1 MKATRGFRFPGRRL
15 SHEHPARRF
24 ADWAA
29 LSALAC
35 ACIAIAAS
43 PACAQE
49 NPAATQSATQQNTEP
64 ALAHRPAE
72 QPLTSPT
79 VALTVPKGTPIQVAL
94 DKEVRIQKIG
104 QSVHGH
110 VVEPVYAFDKLVIP
124 AGTEVT
130 GQIAQVEGVSTG
142 KRVMSALDAD
152 FTPVHKVEVEFDE
165 VDLANGKRIP
175 VQTKVILG
183 SGQVIEFVSAADENQ
198 KKGVMDAAAAKTK
211 EAKQQ
216 AKQEWNQAMSEVKAP
231 GKIHRVERFAIA
243 QLPVHPQYID
253 AGTVYFAELQEPLD
267 FGTEPLTTQMA
278 SSIGATP
285 ADGSVVQARLMTPL
299 SSATAKKGDEVEAV
313 VSRPLFDGD
322 RLILP
327 QGSFLKGSVV
337 QVQPAHRPKKNGELR
352 LVFHDLILPEG
363 VEQKVEASLAGV
375 EAAKADNVKLDSEGG
390 AHATSPKTRYLN
402 AAISIGLAG
411 VSTLGDPD
419 AKTPNPAGNTSNRV
433 AGGAVGF
440 KAVGIVMG
448 VLVHSRAFGYSMG
461 AYGAGMSVY
470 TNFIA
475 RGRDVVFPKDT
486 AMTIGIGT
494 RPPEGA
500 PAPAANPSAQPGSPA
515 PSAEK
520 PLGE

>member
-1 MKATRGFRFPGRRL
+1 MKARCGFCFAGRGL
-15 SHEHPARRF
+15 SQARAMRRF
-24 ADWAA
+24 AIRA
-29 LSALAC
+29 LVCALAC
-35 ACIAIAAS
+35 ACMVTRARAQES
-43 PACAQE
+43 PAT
-49 NPAATQSATQQNTEP
+49 AAIPQNSPP
-64 ALAHRPAE
+64 ALTHRPAE
-72 QPLTSPT
+72 QALTTPT

-94 DKEVRIQKIG
+94 DKEVRIHKVG
-104 QSVHGH
+104 QPVRGH

-130 GQIAQVEGVSTG
+130 GQVAQVEAVSTG

-152 FTPVHKVEVEFDE
+152 FTPEHKIEIEFGE
-165 VDLANGKRIP
+165 INLAGGKRIP
-175 VQTKVILG
+175 IQTKVIPG
-183 SGQVIEFVSAADENQ
+183 SGRVIEFISAADENQ
-198 KKGVMDAAAAKTK
+198 KKGVVDAAAAKAK

-216 AKQEWNQAMSEVKAP
+216 AKQEWNNAMSQVKAP

-243 QLPVHPQYID
+243 ELPVHPQYID
-253 AGTVYFAELQEPLD
+253 AGTIYFAELQEPLD

-278 SSIGATP
+278 TSIGAAP

-327 QGSFLKGSVV
+327 EGSFLKGTVV
-337 QVQPAHRPKKNGELR
+337 QVRPAHRPDRNGELR
-352 LVFHDLILPEG
+352 MVFHDLVLPEG

-390 AHATSPKTRYLN
+390 AQANSPKTRYLST
-402 AAISIGLAG
+402 AVSIGLAG
-411 VSTLGDPD
+411 LSTLGDPD

-433 AGGAVGF
+433 AGGAAGLKTVGM
-440 KAVGIVMG
+440 VMG
-448 VLVHSRAFGYSMG
+448 VLVRSRAFGYSMG

-475 RGRDVVFPKDT
+475 RGHDVVFPKDT
-486 AMTIGIGT
+486 AMTIGIST
-494 RPPEGA
+494 RPPAGDA
-500 PAPAANPSAQPGSPA
+500 PPAANPAAQPESPTTL
-515 PSAEK
+515 SSEK
-520 PLGE
+520 PVGE